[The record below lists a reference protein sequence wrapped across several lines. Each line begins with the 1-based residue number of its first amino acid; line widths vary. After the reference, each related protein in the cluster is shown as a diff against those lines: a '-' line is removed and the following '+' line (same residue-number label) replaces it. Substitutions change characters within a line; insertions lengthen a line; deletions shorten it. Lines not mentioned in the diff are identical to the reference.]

1 MLKWK
6 WEAPLIE
13 DEYIVYYILNI
24 MPGTSGVLSPFG
36 KINGL
41 YFNDSREPDEYMYNF
56 KQDISKIMKEDGVE
70 YIEIL
75 ADSKEQYYDILDKLA
90 DFNNNNITI
99 SGTSKNK
106 EIIIIENDDKDE
118 SEEIND
124 ENE

>member
-41 YFNDSREPDEYMYNF
+41 YFNDSREPDDYMYNF

-70 YIEIL
+70 Y
-75 ADSKEQYYDILDKLA
+75 YDVSARVYAMQDVSS
-90 DFNNNNITI
+90 NVENTI
-99 SGTSKNK
+99 
-106 EIIIIENDDKDE
+106 DE
-118 SEEIND
+118 A
-124 ENE
+124 

>member
-41 YFNDSREPDEYMYNF
+41 YFNDSREPDDYMYNF

-70 YIEIL
+70 YVEIL
-75 ADSKEQYYDILDKLA
+75 ADNKEQYYEILDKLSE
-90 DFNNNNITI
+90 FNNNITI

-118 SEEIND
+118 SEESNND
-124 ENE
+124 EK